1 MKIEC
6 IKVGDFQTNCYI
18 LNKNGKKII
27 IDPGAEFLKI
37 DQYINNDLVAIL
49 ITHNHF
55 DHVGALESLKE
66 KYHVPVY
73 KYDNL
78 KDYLEIAD
86 FKFKTIHNPGHT
98 IDLVGYL
105 IDNHL
110 FGGDFIFK
118 NTIGR
123 TDLPTGNNKDMKKS
137 IENILKYPDDL
148 IIYPGHDDIT
158 TLKDER
164 INLENILKYL

>member
-66 KYHVPVY
+66 
-73 KYDNL
+73 
-78 KDYLEIAD
+78 
-86 FKFKTIHNPGHT
+86 
-98 IDLVGYL
+98 
-105 IDNHL
+105 
-110 FGGDFIFK
+110 
-118 NTIGR
+118 
-123 TDLPTGNNKDMKKS
+123 
-137 IENILKYPDDL
+137 NIMFRYINM
-148 IIYPGHDDIT
+148 II
-158 TLKDER
+158 
-164 INLENILKYL
+164 